1 MLTKNRVR
9 SVVFVAAC
17 AILAVPACTQKKGA
31 KSQGPMEV
39 PVVTVAPENASVYFE
54 FVGQV
59 YGAADVE
66 IRARVNGVLE
76 GIHFQEGSAIQKG
89 TLLYTIDPQE
99 LEQKLQEAKAQLAE
113 AQTVLVRAKS
123 DVDRYRPLAEMKA
136 VSQRELDQAEA
147 QYGVAQQQVES
158 GKAAVR
164 LAQINLGYATI
175 SAPITGTIGMT
186 KAKVGDYVGQAPNPI
201 VLNTISQIDPVRV
214 HFSISEAQY
223 LELVKSFKADP
234 KQKKRADMPLE
245 LVLSDGSIHPQRGHI
260 AFADRQIDSTT
271 GSLLLEAEFPNP
283 DKILRPGQYAKVRVI
298 GEERKNVL
306 LVPQRAV
313 AELQGIFQL
322 GVVQPDNK
330 VDVRTVKLGP
340 QINDRWVIEEG
351 LSAGDRVIVE
361 GLQQLRP
368 GMQVVAKAY
377 VPPTAG
383 TAAPAVP
390 GK

>member
-136 VSQRELDQAEA
+136 VSKRELDQAEA

-361 GLQQLRP
+361 GLQLLRP